1 MRGNKPIFR
10 LKLHVSVN
18 ISVNSRRNYHKPLQT
33 MTRTT
38 TNDDMN
44 HHKSQIT
51 TNHHKPWHKPPWTM
65 TETSTKHDMNHYKSP
80 QTMTWT
86 IMMTQKELCIKPY
99 GFLVN
104 HEKDHIIRAVT
115 KFWHN
120 LAEICGADFDRIFF
134 LLPFPMITISFQ
146 TLTSNNKVEFRL
158 EHCDSVWFSLD
169 IDLCYNSCPV
179 CAAHKIDLIS
189 DNF

>member
-1 MRGNKPIFR
+1 MRGNKPMFW

-18 ISVNSRRNYHKPLQT
+18 ISVNSWRNYHKPLQT

-65 TETSTKHDMNHYKSP
+65 IETSTKHDMNHYKSP

-99 GFLVN
+99 GFLV
-104 HEKDHIIRAVT
+104 EYVT
-115 KFWHN
+115 GGSFAGPLNVDFTDVQKVTQRFS
-120 LAEICGADFDRIFF
+120 AICILNFD
-134 LLPFPMITISFQ
+134 PT
-146 TLTSNNKVEFRL
+146 TSIEV
-158 EHCDSVWFSLD
+158 
-169 IDLCYNSCPV
+169 
-179 CAAHKIDLIS
+179 
-189 DNF
+189 

>member
-1 MRGNKPIFR
+1 MFR

-18 ISVNSRRNYHKPLQT
+18 ISVNSQRNYHKPLQT

-65 TETSTKHDMNHYKSP
+65 TEISTKHEMNHYKSP

-99 GFLVN
+99 GFLVVFFIGLVFFQG
-104 HEKDHIIRAVT
+104 IIVWGEGVYWRWKQKMAVPRT
-115 KFWHN
+115 IVPSSFLDSC
-120 LAEICGADFDRIFF
+120 LAKTNASCTH
-134 LLPFPMITISFQ
+134 LS
-146 TLTSNNKVEFRL
+146 TLNG
-158 EHCDSVWFSLD
+158 
-169 IDLCYNSCPV
+169 LCVHAKGVYWIVNCV
-179 CAAHKIDLIS
+179 H
-189 DNF
+189 

>member
-1 MRGNKPIFR
+1 MRGNKPMFW
-10 LKLHVSVN
+10 LKLHVLVN

-99 GFLVN
+99 GFLVVFTITN
-104 HEKDHIIRAVT
+104 WAILASVNWGIF
-115 KFWHN
+115 KFTFKHQLTLD
-120 LAEICGADFDRIFF
+120 LAEINRAW
-134 LLPFPMITISFQ
+134 LY
-146 TLTSNNKVEFRL
+146 K
-158 EHCDSVWFSLD
+158 
-169 IDLCYNSCPV
+169 DL
-179 CAAHKIDLIS
+179 
-189 DNF
+189 

>member
-1 MRGNKPIFR
+1 MFR
-10 LKLHVSVN
+10 LKLHILVN
-18 ISVNSRRNYHKPLQT
+18 ISVNSRWNYHKPLQT

-99 GFLVN
+99 GFLVGDVCLSLQSHCGSISLFVHFLTRTLWDSSDSSLHVSPAN
-104 HEKDHIIRAVT
+104 LVVT
-115 KFWHN
+115 RLVAKPLSH
-120 LAEICGADFDRIFF
+120 LFF
-134 LLPFPMITISFQ
+134 LAVVD
-146 TLTSNNKVEFRL
+146 SNP
-158 EHCDSVWFSLD
+158 CT
-169 IDLCYNSCPV
+169 
-179 CAAHKIDLIS
+179 
-189 DNF
+189 

>member
-1 MRGNKPIFR
+1 MFR
-10 LKLHVSVN
+10 LKLYISVN
-18 ISVNSRRNYHKPLQT
+18 ISVNSRRKYHKPLQT
-33 MTRTT
+33 MTQTT

-99 GFLVN
+99 GFLV
-104 HEKDHIIRAVT
+104 IILT
-115 KFWHN
+115 SQLNK
-120 LAEICGADFDRIFF
+120 
-134 LLPFPMITISFQ
+134 LPFRKHQHGQLSAHTKKDWKSIAFSKDPFHCLWNPLHGHCCKVSPVMINRHMTRS
-146 TLTSNNKVEFRL
+146 
-158 EHCDSVWFSLD
+158 
-169 IDLCYNSCPV
+169 
-179 CAAHKIDLIS
+179 
-189 DNF
+189 

>member
-1 MRGNKPIFR
+1 MFW

-18 ISVNSRRNYHKPLQT
+18 ISVNSRWNYHKPLQT

-99 GFLVN
+99 GFLV
-104 HEKDHIIRAVT
+104 T
-115 KFWHN
+115 
-120 LAEICGADFDRIFF
+120 IFA
-134 LLPFPMITISFQ
+134 SD
-146 TLTSNNKVEFRL
+146 
-158 EHCDSVWFSLD
+158 CDSFYHFPIFIINALMLSTALHFTRHPSCVWPMSFPLWMT
-169 IDLCYNSCPV
+169 INHFNSTV
-179 CAAHKIDLIS
+179 RTLVSILFAHLPLEEAHIS
-189 DNF
+189 IA